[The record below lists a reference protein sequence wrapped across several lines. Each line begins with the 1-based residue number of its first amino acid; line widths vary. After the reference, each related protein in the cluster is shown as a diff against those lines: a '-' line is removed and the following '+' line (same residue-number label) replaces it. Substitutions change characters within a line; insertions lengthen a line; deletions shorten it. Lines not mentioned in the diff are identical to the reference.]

1 MRNRAYDINFYVST
15 KLEDEAR
22 EKAYSIGLVR
32 GGKGIVA
39 QLIYMFILNDLKNK
53 PKYSFEEID
62 YGDRK
67 RIKVR
72 FPLELMTDVKDRA
85 ASLGF
90 VRNGEGNV
98 SEYINFIL
106 YKNLC

>member
-1 MRNRAYDINFYVST
+1 MIKTAYDINFYIST
-15 KLEDEAR
+15 KLEEKAR
-22 EKAYSIGLVR
+22 DKAYSIGLIR

-39 QLIYMFILNDLKNK
+39 QLIYMYIIDDLKNK
-53 PKYSFEEID
+53 HQYSFEEID

-72 FPLELMTDVKDRA
+72 FPIELMDDVKERA

-90 VRNGEGNV
+90 IRNREGNV